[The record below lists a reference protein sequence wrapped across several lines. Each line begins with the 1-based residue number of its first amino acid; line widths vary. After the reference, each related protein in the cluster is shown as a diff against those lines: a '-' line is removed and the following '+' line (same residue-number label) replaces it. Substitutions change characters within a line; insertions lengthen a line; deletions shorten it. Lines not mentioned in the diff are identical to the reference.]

1 MSNEKV
7 NITKLKSEL
16 EFYRGFYEGVKEM
29 TTLLGDGP
37 IDINH
42 NFNVSEEKESLKEKP
57 KMKVTVGSIGGEAAE
72 AFKKMLKE
80 MGVEE

>member
-1 MSNEKV
+1 MNNENV

-16 EFYRGFYEGVKEM
+16 AYYKGFYEGVKEM

-42 NFNVSEEKESLKEKP
+42 NFNVGEEKDELKKRT
-57 KMKVTVGSIGGEAAE
+57 KMKVAVGSIDGETAE
-72 AFKKMLKE
+72 TLNKILKE
-80 MGVEE
+80 MGVE

>member
-42 NFNVSEEKESLKEKP
+42 NFNVNEEKKERP
-57 KMKVTVGSIGGEAAE
+57 KMKVTVGSIDGE
-72 AFKKMLKE
+72 AFKKI
-80 MGVEE
+80 

>member
-16 EFYRGFYEGVKEM
+16 AYYKGFYEGVKEM

-42 NFNVSEEKESLKEKP
+42 NFNVSEEKKKDLKWK
-57 KMKVTVGSIGGEAAE
+57 
-72 AFKKMLKE
+72 
-80 MGVEE
+80 

>member
-1 MSNEKV
+1 MKNEKI

-42 NFNVSEEKESLKEKP
+42 NFNVNEEKKERP
-57 KMKVTVGSIGGEAAE
+57 KMKVTVGSIDGE

>member
-1 MSNEKV
+1 
-7 NITKLKSEL
+7 
-16 EFYRGFYEGVKEM
+16 M

-42 NFNVSEEKESLKEKP
+42 NFNVNEEKKERP
-57 KMKVTVGSIGGEAAE
+57 KMKVTVGSIDGE

>member
-42 NFNVSEEKESLKEKP
+42 NFNISKENP
-57 KMKVTVGSIGGEAAE
+57 KMKVTVGSIDGEAAE

-80 MGVEE
+80 MGVE

>member
-1 MSNEKV
+1 MENEKI
-7 NITKLKSEL
+7 NITKLESEL
-16 EFYRGFYEGVKEM
+16 AYYKGFYEGVKEM

-42 NFNVSEEKESLKEKP
+42 NFYVSEEKKERP
-57 KMKVTVGSIGGEAAE
+57 KMKVTVGSIDGEAVE

-80 MGVEE
+80 MGGEE

>member
-1 MSNEKV
+1 MEKEKT

-16 EFYRGFYEGVKEM
+16 AYYKGFYEGVKEM

-42 NFNVSEEKESLKEKP
+42 NFNVNEEKKERP
-57 KMKVTVGSIGGEAAE
+57 KMKVTVGSIDGEAVE

-80 MGVEE
+80 MGGEE

>member
-1 MSNEKV
+1 MENEKINV
-7 NITKLKSEL
+7 TKLKNEL
-16 EFYRGFYEGVKEM
+16 AYYKGFYEGVKEM

-42 NFNVSEEKESLKEKP
+42 NFNISKEKP
-57 KMKVTVGSIGGEAAE
+57 KMKVTVGSIDGEAAE

-80 MGVEE
+80 MGVE

>member
-1 MSNEKV
+1 MNNGKV

-16 EFYRGFYEGVKEM
+16 AYYKGFYEGVKEM

-42 NFNVSEEKESLKEKP
+42 NFNFGEEKDELKEKN
-57 KMKVTVGSIGGEAAE
+57 KIKVAVGSIDGETAE
-72 AFKKMLKE
+72 TFKKILKE
-80 MGVEE
+80 MGVE

>member
-1 MSNEKV
+1 MNNENV

-16 EFYRGFYEGVKEM
+16 AYYKGFYEGVKEM

-42 NFNVSEEKESLKEKP
+42 NFNVGEGKDELKKRT
-57 KMKVTVGSIGGEAAE
+57 KMKVAVGSIDGETAE
-72 AFKKMLKE
+72 TLNKILKE
-80 MGVEE
+80 MGVE

>member
-1 MSNEKV
+1 
-7 NITKLKSEL
+7 
-16 EFYRGFYEGVKEM
+16 M

-42 NFNVSEEKESLKEKP
+42 NFNVIEEKKERP
-57 KMKVTVGSIGGEAAE
+57 KMKVTVGSIDGEAVE

>member
-1 MSNEKV
+1 MENEKV

-16 EFYRGFYEGVKEM
+16 AYYKGFYEGVKEM

-42 NFNVSEEKESLKEKP
+42 NFNVSEEKDELKKKT
-57 KMKVTVGSIGGEAAE
+57 KMEVAVGSIDGETAE
-72 AFKKMLKE
+72 TFKKILKE
-80 MGVEE
+80 MGVE

>member
-1 MSNEKV
+1 MENEKI

-16 EFYRGFYEGVKEM
+16 AYYKGFYEGVKEM

-42 NFNVSEEKESLKEKP
+42 NFNVCEEKKERP
-57 KMKVTVGSIGGEAAE
+57 KMKVTVGSIDGEAVE

-80 MGVEE
+80 MGGEE

>member
-42 NFNVSEEKESLKEKP
+42 NFNVNEEKKERP
-57 KMKVTVGSIGGEAAE
+57 KMKVTVGSIDGES
-72 AFKKMLKE
+72 FKKMLKE

>member
-1 MSNEKV
+1 MKNEKI

-16 EFYRGFYEGVKEM
+16 AYYKGFYEGVKEM
-29 TTLLGDGP
+29 TTLLGEGP

-42 NFNVSEEKESLKEKP
+42 NFNVSEEKKERP
-57 KMKVTVGSIGGEAAE
+57 KMKVTVGSIDGEAVE